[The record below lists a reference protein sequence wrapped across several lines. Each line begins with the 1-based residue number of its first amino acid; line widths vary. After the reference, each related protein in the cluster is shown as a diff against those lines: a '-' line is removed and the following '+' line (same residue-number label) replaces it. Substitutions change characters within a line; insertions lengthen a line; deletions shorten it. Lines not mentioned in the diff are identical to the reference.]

1 MNTATVKTF
10 RNVGALDAV
19 LRIAVAMLLLGVV
32 LSLNLDPIQSF
43 LLVALSIPTMLFAL
57 MRWDPLYSL
66 SNLNTD
72 GNSLRA

>member
-1 MNTATVKTF
+1 MNTATVNTF
-10 RNVGALDAV
+10 RNVGMLDAV
-19 LRIAVAMLLLGVV
+19 LRVTVAILLLGVV
-32 LSLNLDPIQSF
+32 LSLDLAPIQSF

-72 GNSLRA
+72 GNTLRA